1 MQGDE
6 SEVYK
11 VDSKQ
16 MKQVTRASQSQSLKL
31 LIVMSLHED
40 KSKVYKVDKKR
51 VIRVPPKATHSSCWL

>member
-40 KSKVYKVDKKR
+40 KSKVYKADKKR